1 MLAVGCRTWHV
12 ASLPLLL
19 HSTPPGQS
27 SQSKPGA
34 MWGAGEA
41 RWGEQRALA
50 TNGPGCGSQWEL
62 APLQSPPWVGALPG
76 KAGSLCNM
84 QTHCG
89 SSTAPGFAQRQVTG
103 SPALKRKLDGSHTH
117 RESLP
122 QEPHVGDPVVDLR
135 QHVLQIL
142 GGDPG
147 SERGETCSGA
157 LGWKGLPL
165 GLGRTERPCPKGHQ
179 L

>member
-1 MLAVGCRTWHV
+1 MQLSGHRRAVGDTSSPLFLSLQGCWQWDTGLRMQNLGCRTWHV
-12 ASLPLLL
+12 ASLLLLL

-41 RWGEQRALA
+41 RWGEERALA

-89 SSTAPGFAQRQVTG
+89 SSTALGFAQRQVTG
-103 SPALKRKLDGSHTH
+103 SPALKRKEVTH
-117 RESLP
+117 SP
-122 QEPHVGDPVVDLR
+122 
-135 QHVLQIL
+135 
-142 GGDPG
+142 
-147 SERGETCSGA
+147 
-157 LGWKGLPL
+157 
-165 GLGRTERPCPKGHQ
+165 
-179 L
+179 